1 MVPMARGPEKKRAA
15 PASLF
20 GDLPEAVRGAA
31 GQEEGPAA
39 GPQSAA
45 RQAWHAV
52 AGRGVAPG
60 ARGRGGP
67 AASLV
72 PTALRKGRGAGESR
86 AARAGAEARRAG
98 PARRR
103 PESPPRD
110 ATPRGKPAPRTARP
124 GLSLTVPAEGD
135 YDPVQPSNFARARQ
149 ARRGEALQLL
159 RAAAPRREKR
169 EADLCISGEEAHRRR
184 ARLSHG
190 GSGEGEG
197 QEAGPS
203 GGGGGA
209 TPPKSVAARIM
220 QKMGWRE
227 GEGLGKHGQGMLT
240 PLRASKTGRLA
251 AVVVP
256 APPPIAALRQG
267 GSPVV
272 LLENMVSPGEG
283 VDGALEDEVAEE
295 CTKLYGHVVRV
306 KIFEP
311 ADRAV
316 PPRVFVEFEG
326 PAAAARA
333 VVGLGGRL
341 FGGRAVRAKFFDF
354 SRYQRNELAI
364 LRPRE
369 PG

>member
-39 GPQSAA
+39 GPQSVA

-135 YDPVQPSNFARARQ
+135 YDPVQPSNFARAHQ

-203 GGGGGA
+203 GGEEGLRIRRALPHASCRRWGGG
-209 TPPKSVAARIM
+209 R
-220 QKMGWRE
+220 
-227 GEGLGKHGQGMLT
+227 
-240 PLRASKTGRLA
+240 
-251 AVVVP
+251 
-256 APPPIAALRQG
+256 
-267 GSPVV
+267 
-272 LLENMVSPGEG
+272 
-283 VDGALEDEVAEE
+283 
-295 CTKLYGHVVRV
+295 
-306 KIFEP
+306 
-311 ADRAV
+311 
-316 PPRVFVEFEG
+316 
-326 PAAAARA
+326 
-333 VVGLGGRL
+333 
-341 FGGRAVRAKFFDF
+341 GRAWASMVR
-354 SRYQRNELAI
+354 
-364 LRPRE
+364 
-369 PG
+369 GC